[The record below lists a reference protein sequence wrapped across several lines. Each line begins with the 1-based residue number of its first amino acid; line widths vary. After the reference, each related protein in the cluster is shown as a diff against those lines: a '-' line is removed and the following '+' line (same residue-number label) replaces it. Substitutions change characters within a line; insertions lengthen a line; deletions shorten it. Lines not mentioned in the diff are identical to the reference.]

1 MTKAKKKRKVRKN
14 NNVKQK
20 NEIDIYKKRAEQ
32 TARKKSYERAK
43 KIAITI
49 IKLIII
55 ITLLVL
61 LAIFLFTSPVFNI
74 KEIDVVGNGK
84 ISKEEII
91 NLSEIYID
99 ENIYKFSKAKVKENI
114 KKNAYIEDVQVY
126 RMLPDK
132 IEIEVKERK
141 ASFMLDL
148 NGKYAYINNQGYIL
162 EITKEN
168 IYLPIITGYSNNQE
182 IIEGNRLEE
191 KDLKSLEKVISI
203 MESANNNQIAELI
216 TKIDIADDTNFILT
230 LENEQKKVYLGDAS
244 DISTR
249 MYYLK
254 GILQDK
260 KGKQGEAFI
269 DGNLNTDRVFFR
281 EKE

>member
-1 MTKAKKKRKVRKN
+1 M
-14 NNVKQK
+14 
-20 NEIDIYKKRAEQ
+20 
-32 TARKKSYERAK
+32 
-43 KIAITI
+43 
-49 IKLIII
+49 
-55 ITLLVL
+55 
-61 LAIFLFTSPVFNI
+61 
-74 KEIDVVGNGK
+74 
-84 ISKEEII
+84 
-91 NLSEIYID
+91 
-99 ENIYKFSKAKVKENI
+99 KENI

>member
-260 KGKQGEAFI
+260 KGKPGEAFI